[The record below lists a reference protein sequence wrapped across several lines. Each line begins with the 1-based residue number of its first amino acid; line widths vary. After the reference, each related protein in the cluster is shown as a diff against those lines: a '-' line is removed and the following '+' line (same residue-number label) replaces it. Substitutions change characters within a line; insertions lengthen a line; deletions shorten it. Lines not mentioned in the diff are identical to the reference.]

1 MGLTPTREMRDVA
14 DELFGITGATG
25 EVGGRVARRLS
36 VLSARQRLIAR
47 HSPRCPDLAHAE
59 VREAS
64 DYGDAELFG
73 SAVEGVTS
81 LFFVSGSEHPDRL
94 RQHITA
100 LDAAAAAGVERIVYL
115 SFLGAAPDATFT
127 LARQH
132 YATEEHIR
140 SLGIPLTFL
149 RSSLYLDFIPWFC
162 GADGVLRGPAGSGRV
177 APVARDDIA
186 DVVVAVLTSRD
197 HDGQSY
203 DDTGPEAIT
212 LQEAADVLARF
223 AGRSVTYKDETL
235 EEAWESRRPTGAP
248 DWEIEGWVSSYVA
261 IATGEMDVV
270 SDTVPRL
277 TGHAAMSLPEYL
289 AAHPESY
296 AHIQAS

>member
-1 MGLTPTREMRDVA
+1 MSDVA
-14 DELFGITGATG
+14 EELFGITGATG

-36 VLSARQRLIAR
+36 ALGTSQRLIVRDASR
-47 HSPRCPDLAHAE
+47 APDLAHAE
-59 VREAS
+59 VRQAS
-64 DYGDAELFG
+64 DYGDAESFR

-81 LFFVSGSEHPDRL
+81 LFLVSGSEHPDRL

-100 LDAAAAAGVERIVYL
+100 LNAAVAAGVERFVYL

-132 YATEEHIR
+132 FATEEHIR
-140 SLGIPLTFL
+140 SFGIPFTFL

-162 GADGVLRGPAGSGRV
+162 GADAVLRGPAGSGRV
-177 APVARDDIA
+177 APVARDDVA
-186 DVVVAVLTSRD
+186 DVVVAVLTSRE

-212 LQEAADVLARF
+212 LKEAADILARF
-223 AGRSVTYKDETL
+223 AGRPVTYKDETL

-277 TGHAAMSLPEYL
+277 TGHPAMSLPDYL
-289 AAHPESY
+289 TSHPESY
-296 AHIQAS
+296 AHIRGS